1 MASSVAPPS
10 ANTLRMIRTPTSPQ
24 SNSGSDF
31 DDSDDNNDNDND
43 DCQNERRQLHLLTRA
58 IIEQK
63 IRPPLLRSDVS
74 SSLSSHL
81 RSLLL
86 GPALP
91 LNKRDHFIRDIL
103 NDDDLMADAEI
114 FVESLEGCP
123 PGLIER
129 NRRDDKKRG
138 RYPPPDAKLRV
149 HEDVLRNVCVAMV
162 DNFAEKKGVADQTRR
177 KSAAEEFYK
186 FYATTMLE
194 RRPKEYNSY
203 TGLTAIMGDV
213 KFLKRSEDIV
223 MFGLGL
229 LDELPE
235 DGTAP
240 RVATKSA
247 PPPMHTLGMYG
258 LIVSTCLYM
267 LPSLESIDEFATVE
281 TFAESI
287 FKEGVFSFSPLALG
301 IVRIAF
307 AIICAVVSTAKFRQG
322 VDFQLTYLPQ
332 SKLRRGNLQFTGWKT
347 QGFYTSWAWNLLGCS
362 FLLGGIIPLLVVAG
376 RRDVLE
382 TYPWVLR
389 AALISFE
396 IAAPSAFLTSAVVT
410 FALWPKAYKTH
421 GASGTT
427 GFKGWINQFQH
438 NANTAMVLIEVCLM
452 GGLPVKLSHAAIAP
466 LFGLV
471 YQSFLWGMTNR
482 WSPNHGPVFIYFFMD
497 TTLGWKTTLF
507 MAVLLF
513 VMLFFY
519 VLFALLDMGMEK
531 MEEMGYG
538 VFPNLCCVGWMSFL
552 LMKFKD

>member
-1 MASSVAPPS
+1 MASSAPPPS
-10 ANTLRMIRTPTSPQ
+10 VNTSRMISTSTPLPSDRD
-24 SNSGSDF
+24 SDSDF
-31 DDSDDNNDNDND
+31 DEDNNIDNDND
-43 DCQNERRQLHLLTRA
+43 ERQLRLLIRA

-74 SSLSSHL
+74 SSLSFHL

-91 LNKRDHFIRDIL
+91 LNKRDNFIRDIL

-129 NRRDDKKRG
+129 NRRDEKKRG
-138 RYPPPDAKLRV
+138 RYPAPDALLRV
-149 HEDVLRNVCVAMV
+149 SEDVLRNVCVAMV
-162 DNFAEKKGVADQTRR
+162 DNFAEKKGVTDKTLR
-177 KSAAEEFYK
+177 KKASEEFYQ
-186 FYATTMLE
+186 FYVTTILE

-223 MFGLGL
+223 LFGLGL
-229 LDELPE
+229 LEELPE
-235 DGTAP
+235 DSTAP
-240 RVATKSA
+240 DVRGRSA

-258 LIVSTCLYM
+258 LIVSTCLWM

-281 TFAESI
+281 TFTKSI

-301 IVRIAF
+301 IVRIGF
-307 AIICAVVSTAKFRQG
+307 AIICAVVTAAKYRKG

-332 SKLRRGNLQFTGWKT
+332 SKLRRGQLQFTGWKT

-362 FLLGGIIPLLVVAG
+362 FLLGGIIPLLDVAG
-376 RRDVLE
+376 RQDVLDSH
-382 TYPWVLR
+382 PWILR

-396 IAAPSAFLTSAVVT
+396 IAAPSAFLTSTVVT
-410 FALWPKAYKTH
+410 FALWPRAYKTH

-438 NANTAMVLIEVCLM
+438 NVNTAMVLMEVCLM

-482 WSPNHGPVFIYFFMD
+482 WSPKQGPVFIYFFMD
-497 TTLGWKTTLF
+497 TTLGWKTTVF

-519 VLFALLDMGMEK
+519 VLFALLDMGMER
-531 MEEMGYG
+531 MEEAGCG
-538 VFPNLCCVGWMSFL
+538 VFPNLCCVGWLSFL